1 MQSIYDWNALWAYYH
16 ETKETKTLNNMQDLA
31 FIMIL
36 LENSPRQSGLLAL
49 HWPFEHVTVRAPS
62 NA

>member
-1 MQSIYDWNALWAYYH
+1 MRFELSIMKLR
-16 ETKETKTLNNMQDLA
+16 KLRPLNNMQDLA

-49 HWPFEHVTVRAPS
+49 HWPFKHLTVRAPS